1 MEKKPSEGTSSPT
14 NLLAALTKAKAK
26 RLAQKEG
33 NAFGHFSK
41 GSSRPRDAAK
51 PAFFGGRNGQGKP

>member
-1 MEKKPSEGTSSPT
+1 MEKNPVKTTSTPS
-14 NLLAALTKAKAK
+14 NILAELAKSKAK

-33 NAFGHFSK
+33 RAFDHFSK
-41 GSSRPRDAAK
+41 NTSRPGNSAK